1 MKKISYHLLLSIATL
16 FTFSISNAEEDQIV
30 KMANKVTVVKDSDM
44 WLRVTVPFNV
54 LTHPKLAGGSASRP
68 TSVESAYNPEY
79 LDNLKVKVYLC
90 FSNEFKK
97 KLLRS
102 QNLTDAQYYQY
113 YSSEVEFST
122 VEIDRANKNAYFLF
136 PTLVAERDGFLTG
149 YVNLIGYAVE
159 ITSEGS
165 TFEMSNSIFFD
176 KYRDEEI
183 LEKFKE
189 QAKANS
195 ERNKGVLVPAH
206 TVSMNYLDG
215 TGPVKL
221 TNN

>member
-1 MKKISYHLLLSIATL
+1 MKKTCYHFLLLITTL
-16 FTFSISNAEEDQIV
+16 FAFSTSRAAEDQIV

-44 WLRVTVPFNV
+44 WLRVTVPFNMV
-54 LTHPKLAGGSASRP
+54 THPKLAGGSASRP
-68 TSVESAYNPEY
+68 TSVDTAYNPEY
-79 LDNLKVKVYLC
+79 LDNLKVKIYLC

-113 YSSEVEFST
+113 YSAEVEFTT
-122 VEIDRANKNAYFLF
+122 VEIDRATKNAFFLF

-159 ITSEGS
+159 ISSDGN
-165 TFEMSNSIFFD
+165 TFEMSNSIFFE

-195 ERNKGVLVPAH
+195 ERNSGVLVPAH
-206 TVSMNYLDG
+206 AVSINYLDG

-221 TNN
+221 TEN

>member
-1 MKKISYHLLLSIATL
+1 
-16 FTFSISNAEEDQIV
+16 
-30 KMANKVTVVKDSDM
+30 
-44 WLRVTVPFNV
+44 
-54 LTHPKLAGGSASRP
+54 
-68 TSVESAYNPEY
+68 
-79 LDNLKVKVYLC
+79 
-90 FSNEFKK
+90 
-97 KLLRS
+97 
-102 QNLTDAQYYQY
+102 
-113 YSSEVEFST
+113 VEFST

-136 PTLVAERDGFLTG
+136 PALVAERDGFLTG

-159 ITSEGS
+159 ISSEGS
-165 TFEMSNSIFFD
+165 TFDMSNSIFFD
-176 KYRDEEI
+176 KYRDQEI

-206 TVSMNYLDG
+206 TISMNYLDG